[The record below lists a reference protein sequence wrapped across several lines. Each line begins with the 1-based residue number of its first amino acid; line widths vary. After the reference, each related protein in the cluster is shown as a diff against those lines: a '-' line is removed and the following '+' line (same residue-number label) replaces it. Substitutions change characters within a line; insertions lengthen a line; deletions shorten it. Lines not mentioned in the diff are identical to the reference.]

1 MPLSGRETTVQNGN
15 LKLWPEINKMYLS
28 DVTHAYSWNTHS
40 KYFLT
45 FTHKE
50 TKWITL
56 LLNICIF
63 FHKTAFDAAVMDALQ
78 YLYHY
83 FILMQHVT

>member
-45 FTHKE
+45 FIHKE
-50 TKWITL
+50 NQVDYTVTEYMH
-56 LLNICIF
+56 IF
-63 FHKTAFDAAVMDALQ
+63 S
-78 YLYHY
+78 
-83 FILMQHVT
+83 